1 MTFEVGG
8 LNFELQDFI
17 VSDISHLGLN
27 IDGLLGYQF
36 LKARKCFSEILR
48 KNLLSFD

>member
-27 IDGLLGYQF
+27 IEGLLGYQF
-36 LKARKCFSEILR
+36 LKARKMFFRNSTKELII
-48 KNLLSFD
+48 F